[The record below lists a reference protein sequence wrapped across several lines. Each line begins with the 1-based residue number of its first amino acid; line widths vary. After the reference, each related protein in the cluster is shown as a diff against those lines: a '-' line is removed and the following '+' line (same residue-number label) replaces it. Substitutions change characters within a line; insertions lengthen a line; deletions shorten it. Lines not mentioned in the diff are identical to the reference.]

1 MTKEQSNSQQ
11 SALEQSSHCQTRTAP
26 IFQEWICASAQ
37 QHVNKVS
44 MAAQDCFMQCC
55 AATLFAD
62 MMDLRTGLQQLHT
75 SRKNAG
81 YFVTV

>member
-1 MTKEQSNSQQ
+1 MQQRKSPFEQKQR
-11 SALEQSSHCQTRTAP
+11 CQTRTAS
-26 IFQEWICASAQ
+26 IFQERVSASAQ

-62 MMDLRTGLQQLHT
+62 MMDLRTGLQ
-75 SRKNAG
+75 
-81 YFVTV
+81 

>member
-1 MTKEQSNSQQ
+1 
-11 SALEQSSHCQTRTAP
+11 LHCQTLTAS
-26 IFQEWICASAQ
+26 IFQKWVSASAQ
-37 QHVNKVS
+37 QHVNKVP

-75 SRKNAG
+75 SKESAAALVLSSQSCRQA
-81 YFVTV
+81 